1 MKIFYQWIMPKTQQT
16 LLWACGIELNPEG
29 SLIIPD

>member
-1 MKIFYQWIMPKTQQT
+1 MPKTQQT

-29 SLIIPD
+29 SLIIPN

>member
-1 MKIFYQWIMPKTQQT
+1 MPKTQQT